1 MMIRVLFNE
10 VDVLKKSDRH
20 ELWTSSGGTRS
31 HPVTY
36 RVIPF
41 AYMYLIY
48 ALKPWAIRPLFL
60 NLFLN
65 E

>member
-31 HPVTY
+31 HPVIN
-36 RVIPF
+36 IPF
-41 AYMYLIY
+41 AYMYLIN
-48 ALKPWAIRPLFL
+48 ALKP
-60 NLFLN
+60 
-65 E
+65 